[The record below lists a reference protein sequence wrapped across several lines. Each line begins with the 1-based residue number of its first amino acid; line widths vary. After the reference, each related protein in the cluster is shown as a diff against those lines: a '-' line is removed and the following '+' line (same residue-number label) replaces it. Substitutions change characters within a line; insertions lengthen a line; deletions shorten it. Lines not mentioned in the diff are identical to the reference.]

1 MAIGEL
7 LIAASIKFL
16 FEKLATLASSEL
28 SNFARGFGGVRRI
41 RTLLTKWSTT
51 LEEIEAVLVDADE
64 KQVTES
70 GIKIWLEDLQDLAY
84 DVDDILDEFSTEAL
98 RPKSMITTKVRAL
111 FPTNIVKLDEIT
123 TRFQDLLE
131 RRTVLG
137 LQKVGSSS
145 NAGTSAKAW
154 QRPPTTCLMNEPSV
168 YGRDEDKKKI
178 IELLLLG
185 VEESSNCNI
194 GVVPIVG
201 MGGVGKTT
209 LARMVYNDDMV
220 GKHFEIK
227 AWVYVSED
235 FDITQVTKAIL
246 ESVTSQPCNFDTLDQ
261 VQLQLKQILD
271 GKKFLIVLDD
281 FWNKKHSDWSS
292 LKSPFNDGARGSQ
305 VMVTTRNTD
314 VALMLGTVKYHHLK
328 QLSMDDC
335 WSVFAQNAFENTI
348 MEASPNLVS
357 IGRKIVEKCG
367 GLPLAARTLGGL
379 LRSKL
384 RDDEWEDVLNS
395 KMWELSEQ
403 ESDILPALRLSYHH
417 LPSHL
422 KKCFAYCSILPK
434 NSRFTEM
441 TLVLLWMAEGFI
453 QQPKGKGKKQM
464 EDLGC
469 EYFRE
474 LLSRSFF
481 QPSTSGKSSKFVMHD
496 LIIDLAQFVA
506 GKICFRLEDKSKAS
520 EQYKNLSKARH
531 SSCMRDYYEGAK
543 KFDAFYDAKH
553 LRTFLPCGAYYGVAY
568 LTSNVPH
575 DLLPKLTRLRVLSFG
590 GYKIGELPSS
600 IGHLKHLRFLDLCYA
615 LFCSLPESLC
625 TLYNLQTL
633 KLRYCIHM
641 KKLPTATGNLINLRH
656 LDITGANSLHEMPPK
671 IGQLTSLQTL
681 SKFIVSKGNGF
692 MIRELGNLIHLRRAL
707 RISGLENVV
716 DVVDAK
722 AAKLYEKQGLNK
734 LWMVWSNTNSED
746 SRNELVELKVLD
758 MLQPDKKVKVLS
770 INGYYGPIFPTWV
783 GDPRF
788 SNMVHLVLQNCEKCT
803 CLPPL
808 GQLPSLAKLY
818 IRGMKRVE
826 NVGLDFFGGGC
837 SNPFPAL
844 ETLHFWDM
852 PEWEDWSPFE
862 VDEEVQA
869 FARLLELSIQS
880 CPKLLGK
887 LPDSL
892 PCLRKLEILKCP
904 QLVVEWLPSPTML
917 HQKRNTLHFSSVT
930 SLSVSDVSIL
940 DSIPNQEVGD
950 EVLAT
955 AVCKHLSSVTD
966 MRIENIQKLTCLPRW
981 FFHGFTGLEELRIR
995 NCEELT
1001 TLWQNDVSLQHKLPA
1016 PALRHLEIE
1025 NCPQLISLFEEE
1037 EEEKDSPQLQR
1048 QQQEQEG
1055 SPYLMG
1061 LMYLGIDNCE
1071 KLEKLPGGLHTLKC
1085 LQKMKVQNC
1094 PSLTYLSSRGG
1105 LPAALEELDIAH
1117 LSQLESLLA
1126 EEGMKISCP
1135 SLQSI
1140 RINACKKLKSLP
1152 DAMHSSNNNEFKNLN
1167 LVDIRGCENM
1177 ESLPE
1182 GWFRLATS
1190 NLRDLLIYDCKKLE
1204 ALLYNLSS
1212 LQELKV
1218 WKCPEGIV
1226 SNWSSLTNLSSLT
1239 IDTIMIGKPPSEWGL
1254 HRLPSLRKLLLN
1266 GFEDYRWESISE
1278 DGMLLPT
1285 SLTNLSFQYFPN
1297 LEKLSFKDFQDLTS
1311 LETLYIY
1318 DCCKLTS
1325 LPKEG
1330 LPPSL
1335 LNLYI
1340 CSCPKF
1346 ASFPQQ
1352 GLPPSLLWLEIK
1364 GCPILK
1370 QRCQNGKGRYWRFIS
1385 HIPRVD
1391 IDDKFIFDPS
1401 CYKTSQYLRHI
1412 YREIVRVE
1420 SGGEWHRFLP
1430 HFWRLPPMV

>member
-16 FEKLATLASSEL
+16 FEKLATLAAGEL
-28 SNFARGFGGVRRI
+28 SNFARGFGGERRI

-64 KQVTES
+64 KQVTEG

-98 RPKSMITTKVRAL
+98 RPKSMIATKVRAL

-209 LARMVYNDDMV
+209 LAQMVYNDDIV

-227 AWVYVSED
+227 AWVCVTED
-235 FDITQVTKAIL
+235 FDIMRVTKAIL
-246 ESVTSQPCNFDTLDQ
+246 EYTTSQPCNFDTFGQ
-261 VQLQLKQILD
+261 VQVQLKQILD

-292 LKSPFNDGARGSQ
+292 LKSPFNEGARGSKI
-305 VMVTTRNTD
+305 MVTTRNTD

-379 LRSKL
+379 LRCKL

-395 KMWELSEQ
+395 KTWELSDQ

-422 KKCFAYCSILPK
+422 KKCFAYCSIIPK
-434 NSRFTEM
+434 GSWFTEM
-441 TLVLLWMAEGFI
+441 TLVLFWMAEGFI

-464 EDLGC
+464 EDLGH

-481 QPSTSGKSSKFVMHD
+481 QPSTTGESSEFLMHG
-496 LIIDLAQFVA
+496 LISDLAEFVA
-506 GKICFRLEDKSKAS
+506 GKICVRLEDKSKVN

-531 SSCMRDYYEGAK
+531 SCYKHNKYDGIK
-543 KFDAFYDAKH
+543 KFEALYDAKH
-553 LRTFLPCGAYYGVAY
+553 LRTLVASGGYYGGTY
-568 LTSNVPH
+568 LASNVPH
-575 DLLPKLTRLRVLSFG
+575 DLLPKLRRLRVLSFG
-590 GYKIGELPSS
+590 GYKIVELPSS
-600 IGHLKHLRFLDLCYA
+600 IGHLKHLRYLNLSYA
-615 LFCSLPESLC
+615 LLCSLPESLC

-633 KLRYCIHM
+633 ELRYCIHM
-641 KKLPTATGNLINLRH
+641 KKLPTATRNLINLRH
-656 LDITGANSLHEMPPK
+656 LNVTGANSLQEMPPK

-681 SKFIVSKGNGF
+681 SNFIVSKGNGF
-692 MIRELGNLIHLRRAL
+692 MIRELGNLIHLRGAL
-707 RISGLENVV
+707 CISGLDNVV

-722 AAKLYEKQGLNK
+722 AAKLYEKQGLDE
-734 LWMVWSNTNSED
+734 LLMEWSNTNSED
-746 SRNELVELKVLD
+746 SRNENVELEVLD
-758 MLQPDKKVKVLS
+758 MLQPDNKVKVLS

-852 PEWEDWSPFE
+852 PEWEDWSPCE

-869 FARLLELSIQS
+869 FARLSELSIRS

-892 PCLRKLEILKCP
+892 PCLRKLEIQKCP
-904 QLVVEWLPSPTML
+904 QLVVEWLPSPTMI
-917 HQKRNTLHFSSVT
+917 HQKRNTLPFSSVT
-930 SLSVSDVSIL
+930 SLSLSDVSIL

-955 AVCKHLSSVTD
+955 AAFKHLSSVTD
-966 MRIENIQKLTCLPRW
+966 MRIENVQKLACLPRW
-981 FFHGFTGLEELRIR
+981 FFHGFTGLQELRIH

-1001 TLWQNDVSLQHKLPA
+1001 TLWQNEVRLQHKLPA
-1016 PALRHLEIE
+1016 PALQHLEIE
-1025 NCPQLISLFEEE
+1025 NCPQLISLFEEAKE
-1037 EEEKDSPQLQR
+1037 DSPQLQR

-1061 LMYLGIDNCE
+1061 LMYLGIENCE
-1071 KLEKLPGGLHTLKC
+1071 KLEKLPGGLHALKC
-1085 LQKMKVQNC
+1085 LQKMKVQTC

-1117 LSQLESLLA
+1117 LSKLESLLA
-1126 EEGMKISCP
+1126 EDGTKIICP
-1135 SLQSI
+1135 SLKSI
-1140 RINACKKLKSLP
+1140 RINACKNLKSLP
-1152 DAMHSSNNNEFKNLN
+1152 DAMHGSSNNNEFKNFS

-1190 NLRDLLIYDCKKLE
+1190 NLRDLIIYDCKKLE
-1204 ALLYNLSS
+1204 ALPYNLSS

-1218 WKCPEGIV
+1218 WNCSAGIV

-1239 IDTIMIGKPPSEWGL
+1239 IDTIMIELW
-1254 HRLPSLRKLLLN
+1254 
-1266 GFEDYRWESISE
+1266 D

-1285 SLTNLSFQYFPN
+1285 SLTNLSFQYFTN

-1311 LETLYIY
+1311 LEKLFIY
-1318 DCCKLTS
+1318 RCPKLTY

-1335 LNLYI
+1335 LNI
-1340 CSCPKF
+1340 EIRSCPKF
-1346 ASFPQQ
+1346 ASFPTQGLPPSLRYLWIESCPKLSSFPEQ

-1370 QRCQNGKGRYWRFIS
+1370 QRCQKGKGRYWRFIS
-1385 HIPRVD
+1385 HIP
-1391 IDDKFIFDPS
+1391 
-1401 CYKTSQYLRHI
+1401 LRN
-1412 YREIVRVE
+1412 
-1420 SGGEWHRFLP
+1420 
-1430 HFWRLPPMV
+1430 

>member
-16 FEKLATLASSEL
+16 FEKLATLAAGEL
-28 SNFARGFGGVRRI
+28 SNFARGFGGERRI

-64 KQVTES
+64 KQVTEG

-98 RPKSMITTKVRAL
+98 RPKSMIATKVRAL

-227 AWVYVSED
+227 AWVCVTED
-235 FDITQVTKAIL
+235 FDIMRVTKAIL
-246 ESVTSQPCNFDTLDQ
+246 EYTTSQPCNFDTFGQVQ
-261 VQLQLKQILD
+261 VQLKQVLD

-292 LKSPFNDGARGSQ
+292 LKSPFNEGAQGSII
-305 VMVTTRNTD
+305 MVTTRNTD

-379 LRSKL
+379 LRCKL

-395 KMWELSEQ
+395 KMWELSDQ

-422 KKCFAYCSILPK
+422 KKCFAYCSIIPK
-434 NSRFTEM
+434 GSLFTEM
-441 TLVLLWMAEGFI
+441 TLVLFWMAEGFI

-464 EDLGC
+464 EDLGH

-481 QPSTSGKSSKFVMHD
+481 QPSTTGDSSEFLMHD
-496 LIIDLAQFVA
+496 LISDLAEFVA
-506 GKICFRLEDKSKAS
+506 GKICVRLEDKSKVN

-531 SSCMRDYYEGAK
+531 SCYKHDKYVK
-543 KFDAFYDAKH
+543 KFEAFYDAKH
-553 LRTFLPCGAYYGVAY
+553 LRTLVTSRGYYGGAYLA
-568 LTSNVPH
+568 SNVPH
-575 DLLPKLTRLRVLSFG
+575 DLLPKLRRLRVLSFG
-590 GYKIGELPSS
+590 GYKIVELPSS
-600 IGHLKHLRFLDLCYA
+600 IGHLKHLRYLNLSYA
-615 LFCSLPESLC
+615 LLCSLPESLC

-633 KLRYCIHM
+633 ELRYCIHM
-641 KKLPTATGNLINLRH
+641 KKLPTATRNLINLRH
-656 LDITGANSLHEMPPK
+656 LNVTGANSLQEMPPK

-681 SKFIVSKGNGF
+681 SNFIVSKGNGF
-692 MIRELGNLIHLRRAL
+692 MIRELGNLIHLRGAL
-707 RISGLENVV
+707 CISGLDNVV

-722 AAKLYEKQGLNK
+722 AAKLYEKQGLDE
-734 LWMVWSNTNSED
+734 LLMEWSNTNSED
-746 SRNELVELKVLD
+746 SRNENVELEVLD
-758 MLQPDKKVKVLS
+758 MLQPDNKVKVLS

-852 PEWEDWSPFE
+852 PEWEDWSPCE

-869 FARLLELSIQS
+869 FARLSELSIRS

-892 PCLRKLEILKCP
+892 PCLRKLEIQKCP
-904 QLVVEWLPSPTML
+904 QLVVEWLPSPTMI
-917 HQKRNTLHFSSVT
+917 HQKRNTLPFSSVT
-930 SLSVSDVSIL
+930 SLSLSDVSIL

-955 AVCKHLSSVTD
+955 AAFKHFSSVTD
-966 MRIENIQKLTCLPRW
+966 MRIENVQKLTCLPRW
-981 FFHGFTGLEELRIR
+981 FFPGFTGLQELRIH

-1001 TLWQNDVSLQHKLPA
+1001 TLWQNEVRLQHKLPA
-1016 PALRHLEIE
+1016 PAPALQHLEIE

-1037 EEEKDSPQLQR
+1037 KEDSPQLQR

-1061 LMYLGIDNCE
+1061 LMYLGVENCE
-1071 KLEKLPGGLHTLKC
+1071 KLEKLPGGLHALKC
-1085 LQKMKVQNC
+1085 LQKMKVQTC

-1117 LSQLESLLA
+1117 LSKLESLLA
-1126 EEGMKISCP
+1126 EDGTKIICP
-1135 SLQSI
+1135 SLKSI
-1140 RINACKKLKSLP
+1140 RINACKNLKSLP
-1152 DAMHSSNNNEFKNLN
+1152 DAMHDSSINNEFKNLS

-1204 ALLYNLSS
+1204 ALPYNLSS

-1218 WKCPEGIV
+1218 WKCPAGIV

-1239 IDTIMIGKPPSEWGL
+1239 IHTITIGKPPSEWGL

-1266 GFEDYRWESISE
+1266 GSKDYRWESISD

-1285 SLTNLSFQYFPN
+1285 SLTNLSFQYFKN

-1311 LETLYIY
+1311 LEELFING
-1318 DCCKLTS
+1318 CPKLTY

-1335 LNLYI
+1335 LNI
-1340 CSCPKF
+1340 AIRSCPKF
-1346 ASFPQQ
+1346 ASFPKQGLPPSLRYLWIESCPKLSSFPEQ

-1370 QRCQNGKGRYWRFIS
+1370 QRCQKGKGRYWRFIS

-1401 CYKTSQYLRHI
+1401 C
-1412 YREIVRVE
+1412 
-1420 SGGEWHRFLP
+1420 
-1430 HFWRLPPMV
+1430 

>member
-7 LIAASIKFL
+7 LIAPSIKFL
-16 FEKLATLASSEL
+16 FEKFATLASGEL
-28 SNFARGFGGVRRI
+28 SNFARGFGGERRI

-64 KQVTES
+64 KQVTER

-98 RPKSMITTKVRAL
+98 RPKSIITTKVRAL
-111 FPTNIVKLDEIT
+111 IPTKIVKLDEIT

-178 IELLLLG
+178 IKLLLLG

-209 LARMVYNDDMV
+209 LAQMVYNDDLV

-235 FDITQVTKAIL
+235 FDITRVTKAIL
-246 ESVTSQPCNFDTLDQ
+246 ESVTSQPCNFDTLGQ
-261 VQLQLKQILD
+261 VQVQLKQILD

-281 FWNKKHSDWSS
+281 FWNKKHSDWSI
-292 LKSPFNDGARGSQ
+292 LKSPFNDGARGSK

-379 LRSKL
+379 LRCKL

-395 KMWELSEQ
+395 KMWELSDQ

-434 NSRFTEM
+434 NFIYREKAI
-441 TLVLLWMAEGFI
+441 VLLWMAEGFI
-453 QQPKGKGKKQM
+453 QEPAEKGKKQM
-464 EDLGC
+464 EDLGL
-469 EYFRE
+469 EYFHE

-481 QPSTSGKSSKFVMHD
+481 QPSTSGGSSEFVMHD
-496 LIIDLAQFVA
+496 LINDLAQFVA
-506 GKICFRLEDKSKAS
+506 GKICFRLEDKSKVN
-520 EQYKNLSKARH
+520 EQYKNLREARH
-531 SSCMRDYYEGAK
+531 SSHRRDKYCGIK
-543 KFDAFYDAKH
+543 KFEAFYDAKH
-553 LRTFLPCGAYYGVAY
+553 LRTFLPCGAYYGEAY
-568 LTSNVPH
+568 LTSNVLH
-575 DLLPKLTRLRVLSFG
+575 DLLPKLTRLRVLSMS
-590 GYKIGELPSS
+590 GYKISELPRS
-600 IGHLKHLRFLDLCYA
+600 IGHSKHLRYLNLSHA
-615 LFCSLPESLC
+615 LLCSLPESLC

-633 KLRYCIHM
+633 VLRYCIHM
-641 KKLPTATGNLINLRH
+641 KKLPSGTGNLINLRH
-656 LDITGANSLHEMPPK
+656 LNVTGANSLQEMPPK

-681 SKFIVSKGNGF
+681 SNFIVSKGNGF
-692 MIRELGNLIHLRRAL
+692 MIRELGNLIHLRGAL
-707 RISGLENVV
+707 CISGLDNVV

-722 AAKLYEKQGLNK
+722 AAKLNEKQGLDE
-734 LWMVWSNTNSED
+734 LLMEWGNTNSED
-746 SRNELVELKVLD
+746 SRNEKVELEVLD

-770 INGYYGPIFPTWV
+770 ISGYYGPIFPTWV

-788 SNMVHLVLQNCEKCT
+788 SNMVRLVLQNFEKCT

-808 GQLPSLAKLY
+808 GQLPSLAKLQ
-818 IRGMKRVE
+818 ISGMKRVE
-826 NVGLDFFGGGC
+826 NVGLEFYGWGC

-844 ETLHFWDM
+844 ETLCFWDM
-852 PEWEDWSPFE
+852 AEWEDWSPFE
-862 VDEEVQA
+862 VDEEIQA
-869 FARLLELSIQS
+869 FARLSELSIRS

-887 LPDSL
+887 LPNSL
-892 PCLRKLEILKCP
+892 PCLRKLEIHKCP
-904 QLVVEWLPSPTML
+904 RLVVEWLPSPTML
-917 HQKRNTLHFSSVT
+917 HQKRNTLHFSSVS
-930 SLSVSDVSIL
+930 SLSLSDVSIL

-950 EVLAT
+950 ELLAT
-955 AVCKHLSSVTD
+955 AAYKHLSSVTD
-966 MRIENIQKLTCLPRW
+966 MRIENIQKLTCLPKW

-995 NCEELT
+995 NCEKLT
-1001 TLWQNDVSLQHKLPA
+1001 TLWQNEVKLQHKPPV

-1025 NCPQLISLFEEE
+1025 NCPQLISLFKEEE
-1037 EEEKDSPQLQR
+1037 VEGKDGPQLQR

-1055 SPYLMG
+1055 PPYLMG
-1061 LMYLGIDNCE
+1061 LMYLGIDNCK
-1071 KLEKLPGGLHTLKC
+1071 KLEKLPEGLHALKC

-1094 PSLTYLSSRGG
+1094 PSLTYLSFRGG

-1117 LSQLESLLA
+1117 LSKLESLLA

-1135 SLQSI
+1135 SLKSI
-1140 RINACKKLKSLP
+1140 RINACKNLKSLP
-1152 DAMHSSNNNEFKNLN
+1152 DAMHSSNNNELKNIS
-1167 LVDIRGCENM
+1167 LVDIRGCEDM
-1177 ESLPE
+1177 GSPPE
-1182 GWFRLATS
+1182 GWFRVATS

-1204 ALLYNLSS
+1204 ALPYDLSS

-1218 WKCPEGIV
+1218 WKCPAGIV
-1226 SNWSSLTNLSSLT
+1226 SNWSSLTNLCSLV
-1239 IDTIMIGKPPSEWGL
+1239 IDTIMISKPPSEWGL

-1266 GFEDYRWESISE
+1266 GLKDYRWESISE

-1285 SLTNLSFQYFPN
+1285 SLTGLSLQYFPN

-1311 LETLYIY
+1311 LEILYIY
-1318 DCCKLTS
+1318 HCRKLTS

-1335 LNLYI
+1335 LHLLI
-1340 CSCPKF
+1340 QDCPKF
-1346 ASFPQQ
+1346 ASFPEQ
-1352 GLPPSLLWLEIK
+1352 GLPPSLLGLMIE

-1370 QRCQNGKGRYWRFIS
+1370 QQCRKGKGRYWRFIS

-1401 CYKTSQYLRHI
+1401 CC
-1412 YREIVRVE
+1412 
-1420 SGGEWHRFLP
+1420 
-1430 HFWRLPPMV
+1430 

>member
-28 SNFARGFGGVRRI
+28 SNFARGFGGERRL
-41 RTLLTKWSTT
+41 RTLLTKWSRT

-64 KQVTES
+64 KQVTER

-111 FPTNIVKLDEIT
+111 IPTKIVKLDEIT

-137 LQKVGSSS
+137 LQKVGSS

-154 QRPPTTCLMNEPSV
+154 RRPPTTSLMNEPSV

-209 LARMVYNDDMV
+209 LAQMVYNDGMV
-220 GKHFEIK
+220 GKRFEIK
-227 AWVYVSED
+227 AWVCVSED
-235 FDITQVTKAIL
+235 FDIMRVTKAIL
-246 ESVTSQPCNFDTLDQ
+246 ESVTSQPCNFDALDQ
-261 VQLQLKQILD
+261 VQVQLKQILD
-271 GKKFLIVLDD
+271 GKRFLIVLDD

-292 LKSPFNDGARGSQ
+292 LKSPFNDGAQGSK
-305 VMVTTRNTD
+305 VMVTTRDTD

-379 LRSKL
+379 LRCKL
-384 RDDEWEDVLNS
+384 RNDEWEDVLNS
-395 KMWELSEQ
+395 KMWELSNQ

-434 NSRFTEM
+434 NYKFSEKK
-441 TLVLLWMAEGFI
+441 LVLLWMAEGFI
-453 QQPKGKGKKQM
+453 QEPKGKGKKQM
-464 EDLGC
+464 EDLGHQ
-469 EYFRE
+469 YFRE

-481 QPSTSGKSSKFVMHD
+481 QRKSSTFVMHD
-496 LIIDLAQFVA
+496 LINDLAQFVA
-506 GKICFRLEDKSKAS
+506 GKICFRLEGKSKVND
-520 EQYKNLSKARH
+520 QYKNLSKARH
-531 SSCMRDYYEGAK
+531 SSYKRYYYEDAK

-553 LRTFLPCGAYYGVAY
+553 LRTFLPCGGYYGGY

-575 DLLPKLTRLRVLSFG
+575 DLLPKLRRLRVLSLG
-590 GYKIGELPSS
+590 GYQIGELPSS
-600 IGHLKHLRFLDLCYA
+600 IGHLKHLRYLDLCYA

-625 TLYNLQTL
+625 SLYNLQTL
-633 KLRYCIHM
+633 QLRYCIHM

-656 LDITGANSLHEMPPK
+656 LDVTGANSLQEMPPK
-671 IGQLTSLQTL
+671 MGQLTSLQTL
-681 SKFIVSKGNGF
+681 SNFIVSKGNGF
-692 MIRELGNLIHLRRAL
+692 MIRELGNLIHLRGAL
-707 RISGLENVV
+707 CISRLDNVV

-722 AAKLYEKQGLNK
+722 AAKLYEKQGLNE
-734 LWMVWSNTNSED
+734 LLMEWSNTNSED
-746 SRNELVELKVLD
+746 SRNEKVELEVLD
-758 MLQPDKKVKVLS
+758 MLQPDKKIKVLS
-770 INGYYGPIFPTWV
+770 ISGYYGPIFPTWV

-808 GQLPSLAKLY
+808 GQLPSLAKLQ

-826 NVGLDFFGGGC
+826 NVGLEFYGQSC

-844 ETLHFWDM
+844 KTLHFWDM

-869 FARLLELSIQS
+869 FARLSELSIQS

-892 PCLRKLEILKCP
+892 PCLRKLEIQKCP
-904 QLVVEWLPSPTML
+904 QLVVEWLPSPTMI

-930 SLSVSDVSIL
+930 SLSLSDVSIL

-955 AVCKHLSSVTD
+955 AASKHLSSVTD

-981 FFHGFTGLEELRIR
+981 FFHGFTGLEELRIH

-1001 TLWQNDVSLQHKLPA
+1001 TLWQNEVRLQHKLPA
-1016 PALRHLEIE
+1016 PALQHLEIE

-1037 EEEKDSPQLQR
+1037 EEDSPQLQR

-1061 LMYLGIDNCE
+1061 LKYLGIDNCE
-1071 KLEKLPGGLHTLKC
+1071 KLEKLPGGLHALKC

-1094 PSLTYLSSRGG
+1094 PSLTYLSSGGG

-1117 LSQLESLLA
+1117 LSKLESLLA
-1126 EEGMKISCP
+1126 EDGMKIRCP
-1135 SLQSI
+1135 SLKSI
-1140 RINACKKLKSLP
+1140 RI
-1152 DAMHSSNNNEFKNLN
+1152 D
-1167 LVDIRGCENM
+1167 GCENM

-1182 GWFRLATS
+1182 GWFLLATS
-1190 NLRDLLIYDCKKLE
+1190 NLRDLVIYGCRKLK
-1204 ALLYNLSS
+1204 ALPYNLSS
-1212 LQELKV
+1212 LQELTV
-1218 WKCPEGIV
+1218 WRCPAGIV
-1226 SNWSSLTNLSSLT
+1226 SNWSSLTNLRSLVIGT
-1239 IDTIMIGKPPSEWGL
+1239 NMIGKPPSEWVL
-1254 HRLPSLRKLLLN
+1254 HRLPSLRKLVLV
-1266 GFEDYRWESISE
+1266 GFKDYRWESISE

-1285 SLTNLSFQYFPN
+1285 SLTDLSLQYFPN

-1311 LETLYIY
+1311 LEKLFIH
-1318 DCCKLTS
+1318 DCRKLTS

-1335 LNLYI
+1335 LILEI
-1340 CSCPKF
+1340 GSCPKF
-1346 ASFPQQ
+1346 ASFPMQGLPPSLWFLWIKSCPKLSSFPEQ
-1352 GLPPSLLWLEIK
+1352 GLPPSLLRLEIK

-1370 QRCQNGKGRYWRFIS
+1370 QRCQKGKGRYWRFIS
-1385 HIPRVD
+1385 HIPLVN
-1391 IDDKFIFDPS
+1391 IDGKFILDPS
-1401 CYKTSQYLRHI
+1401 C
-1412 YREIVRVE
+1412 
-1420 SGGEWHRFLP
+1420 
-1430 HFWRLPPMV
+1430 

>member
-16 FEKLATLASSEL
+16 FEKLATLASGEL
-28 SNFARGFGGVRRI
+28 SNFARGFGGERRI

-64 KQVTES
+64 KQVTER

-111 FPTNIVKLDEIT
+111 IPTNIVKLDEIT
-123 TRFQDLLE
+123 ARFQDLLE

-185 VEESSNCNI
+185 VQESSNCNI

-209 LARMVYNDDMV
+209 LAQMVYNDDMV
-220 GKHFEIK
+220 GKRFEIK
-227 AWVYVSED
+227 AWVCVSED
-235 FDITQVTKAIL
+235 FDIMRVTKAIL
-246 ESVTSQPCNFDTLDQ
+246 ESVTSQPCNFDALDQ
-261 VQLQLKQILD
+261 VQVQLKQILD
-271 GKKFLIVLDD
+271 GKRFLIVLDD

-292 LKSPFNDGARGSQ
+292 LKSPFNDGARGSK

-335 WSVFAQNAFENTI
+335 WLVFAQNAFENTI

-367 GLPLAARTLGGL
+367 GLPLAARTLGGF
-379 LRSKL
+379 LRCKL

-395 KMWELSEQ
+395 KMWELSNQ
-403 ESDILPALRLSYHH
+403 ESDILPALRLSYHN

-434 NSRFTEM
+434 NYYFREEK
-441 TLVLLWMAEGFI
+441 LVLLWMAEGFI
-453 QQPKGKGKKQM
+453 QEPKGKGKKQM
-464 EDLGC
+464 EDLGHQ
-469 EYFRE
+469 YFRE

-481 QPSTSGKSSKFVMHD
+481 QPSTSGKSSTFVMHD
-496 LIIDLAQFVA
+496 LINDLAQFVA
-506 GKICFRLEDKSKAS
+506 GKICFRLEGKSKVK

-531 SSCMRDYYEGAK
+531 SSYKRDYYEGAK

-553 LRTFLPCGAYYGVAY
+553 LRTFLPCGGYYGGY

-575 DLLPKLTRLRVLSFG
+575 DLLPKLRRLRVLSLHE
-590 GYKIGELPSS
+590 YQMGELPSS
-600 IGHLKHLRFLDLCYA
+600 IGHLKHLRYLDLCYA

-633 KLRYCIHM
+633 DLRYCIHM

-656 LDITGANSLHEMPPK
+656 LNVTGANSLQEMPPK

-681 SKFIVSKGNGF
+681 SNFIVSKGNGF
-692 MIRELGNLIHLRRAL
+692 MIRELGNLIHLRGAL
-707 RISGLENVV
+707 CISGLDNVV

-722 AAKLYEKQGLNK
+722 AAKLCEKQGLNE
-734 LWMVWSNTNSED
+734 LSMEWSNTNSED
-746 SRNELVELKVLD
+746 SRNEKVELEVLD
-758 MLQPDKKVKVLS
+758 MLQPDNKVKVLS

-788 SNMVHLVLQNCEKCT
+788 SSMVHLVLQNCEKCT

-808 GQLPSLAKLY
+808 GQLPSLVKLY

-844 ETLHFWDM
+844 KTLHFWDM

-869 FARLLELSIQS
+869 FARLSELSIQS
-880 CPKLLGK
+880 CPKLFGK

-892 PCLRKLEILKCP
+892 PCLRKLDIQKCP
-904 QLVVEWLPSPTML
+904 QLVVEWLPSPTMI

-930 SLSVSDVSIL
+930 SLSLSDVSIL

-955 AVCKHLSSVTD
+955 AACKHLSSVTN

-981 FFHGFTGLEELRIR
+981 FFHGFTGLQELRIQ

-1001 TLWQNDVSLQHKLPA
+1001 TLWQNEVRLQHKLPA
-1016 PALRHLEIE
+1016 PALQHLEIE

-1037 EEEKDSPQLQR
+1037 EEDSPQLQR

-1055 SPYLMG
+1055 LPYLMG
-1061 LMYLGIDNCE
+1061 LKYLGIDNCE
-1071 KLEKLPGGLHTLKC
+1071 KLEKLPGGLNALKC

-1105 LPAALEELDIAH
+1105 LLAALEELDIAH
-1117 LSQLESLLA
+1117 LSKLESLLA
-1126 EEGMKISCP
+1126 EDGMKFFCP
-1135 SLQSI
+1135 SLKSI
-1140 RINACKKLKSLP
+1140 RINACKNLKSLP
-1152 DAMHSSNNNEFKNLN
+1152 DAMHDSSNNNEFKNLS

-1182 GWFRLATS
+1182 GWFQFATS
-1190 NLRDLLIYDCKKLE
+1190 NLRNLLIYNCKKLE
-1204 ALLYNLSS
+1204 ARPYNLSY
-1212 LQELKV
+1212 LQELEV
-1218 WKCPEGIV
+1218 RKCLAGIV

-1254 HRLPSLRKLLLN
+1254 HRLPSLSKLLLDGSN
-1266 GFEDYRWESISE
+1266 DYRWESISE

-1285 SLTNLSFQYFPN
+1285 SLTYLSFQCFPN

-1311 LETLYIY
+1311 LETLYIH
-1318 DCCKLTS
+1318 DCRKLTS

-1330 LPPSL
+1330 LPPSVS
-1335 LNLYI
+1335 NLYI
-1340 CSCPKF
+1340 WSCPKF
-1346 ASFPQQ
+1346 ASFPEQ
-1352 GLPPSLLWLEIK
+1352 GLPPSLLWLEIN
-1364 GCPILK
+1364 GCPKLK
-1370 QRCQNGKGRYWRFIS
+1370 RRCQKGKGRYWRFIS

-1391 IDDKFIFDPS
+1391 IDDKFIFGPS
-1401 CYKTSQYLRHI
+1401 C
-1412 YREIVRVE
+1412 
-1420 SGGEWHRFLP
+1420 
-1430 HFWRLPPMV
+1430 